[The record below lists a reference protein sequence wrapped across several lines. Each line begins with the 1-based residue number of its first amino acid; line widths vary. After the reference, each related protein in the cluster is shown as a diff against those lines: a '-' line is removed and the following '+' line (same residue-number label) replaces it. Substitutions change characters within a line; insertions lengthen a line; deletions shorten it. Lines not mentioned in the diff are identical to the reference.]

1 MHRYLGCRDV
11 GIAVTARS
19 GPGRSR
25 LARRLETAVTYK
37 RVVMRQAGQGDDRPV
52 MLAIAGDSAA
62 GKTTITRGLVAA
74 MAGEGINSL
83 CVDDYHRFDRQERR
97 SLPFTPLS
105 PACNYV
111 GIMEQHLQLLAMGE
125 PVLKPVYEHRT
136 GTLGRPVL
144 FEPQEYLI
152 VEGLLPLHNR
162 LARACFD
169 LSVYV
174 DPPEEI
180 RRHWK
185 IERDV
190 RDRGYAP
197 EQVTEDLLR
206 REPESAAYIRPQRQW
221 ADIVV
226 RFAPIEERAVAG
238 GILSATILLRPTAPH
253 PDLGAIL
260 TEDTREA
267 IHLKLARDVDG
278 KPVDALHV
286 HAYASRDVTRRVEEA
301 IWRGLGIEDDVP
313 DSLGVI
319 EPGLR
324 SEPLAVVQLLL
335 LYHLRLAKHALRA
348 DPSPHAPSSVS
359 SSKSISLS
367 ASGSAGRDGSGP
379 RLSAG

>member
-1 MHRYLGCRDV
+1 M
-11 GIAVTARS
+11 S
-19 GPGRSR
+19 
-25 LARRLETAVTYK
+25 YK
-37 RVVMRQAGQGDDRPV
+37 RVVIRQAGQGEDRPV

-83 CVDDYHRFDRQERR
+83 CVDDYHRFDRQERKA
-97 SLPFTPLS
+97 LPFTPLS

-136 GTLGRPVL
+136 GTLLRPVL
-144 FEPQEYLI
+144 FEPEEYVI

-174 DPPEEI
+174 DPPEDI
-180 RRHWK
+180 RRRWK
-185 IERDV
+185 ITRDV
-190 RDRGYAP
+190 RDRGYAA
-197 EQVTEDLLR
+197 EQVAEDLLR

-226 RFAPIEERAVAG
+226 RFAPIEERAVAD

-286 HAYASRDVTRRVEEA
+286 HAYASREVTRRVEEA
-301 IWRGLGIEDDVP
+301 IWRGLGIADDVP

-335 LYHLRLAKHALRA
+335 LYHLRLAKHTLRTDRSSQA
-348 DPSPHAPSSVS
+348 SSAPSTSTALPPSMSVPAMLDHEKTS
-359 SSKSISLS
+359 SSPDSGSSSRTPASS
-367 ASGSAGRDGSGP
+367 ASTTSSRS
-379 RLSAG
+379 